1 MKTEIIFEKIV
12 KKKKSHVF
20 GTQISFVT
28 LWEIAT
34 KLKQNKESTPL

>member
-1 MKTEIIFEKIV
+1 MKTEIIFEKIL
-12 KKKKSHVF
+12 KKKNVF